1 MKPTLL
7 QLEQKTSEAK
17 NICYE
22 CACKLHDVY
31 ELENFCEELHWTAR
45 EFAYTIKE
53 KSGKDFANSVISDY
67 LKTVNVDY
75 FNIYFSENKSI
86 FCTFLKIR
94 KSIASNITRTASTY
108 LESFYKGDFE
118 TCIKLFNKF

>member
-22 CACKLHDVY
+22 DACKLHDVY
-31 ELENFCEELHWTAR
+31 ELENFCEELYWTAWD
-45 EFAYTIKE
+45 FASNIKE
-53 KSGKDFANSVISDY
+53 KNIKDFANSVISDY
-67 LKTVNVDY
+67 LKTINTEY
-75 FNIYFSENKSI
+75 ASIFCSENKSI
-86 FCTFLKIR
+86 FGTFFEIR
-94 KSIASNITRTASTY
+94 KSITSNTASTASTY
-108 LESFYKGDFE
+108 LENFYKGNFE

>member
-22 CACKLHDVY
+22 YACKCHDVY
-31 ELENFCEELHWTAR
+31 ELENFCEELYWTAW

-53 KSGKDFANSVISDY
+53 ESSKDFANSVLYDY
-67 LKTVNVDY
+67 LKSVNVGY
-75 FNIYFSENKSI
+75 SNIFSENKSI
-86 FCTFLKIR
+86 FNLFIEI
-94 KSIASNITRTASTY
+94 KSIASNTARTASTY
-108 LESFYKGDFE
+108 LENFYKGDFE

>member
-22 CACKLHDVY
+22 DACKLHDVY
-31 ELENFCEELHWTAR
+31 ELENFCEELYCTAWD
-45 EFAYTIKE
+45 FASNIKE
-53 KSGKDFANSVISDY
+53 KSSKDFATSVISDY
-67 LKTVNVDY
+67 LKTINTEY
-75 FNIYFSENKSI
+75 ASIYFSENKSI
-86 FCTFLKIR
+86 FCTFFEIR
-94 KSIASNITRTASTY
+94 KSIASNIARTASTY